1 MQISA
6 CNLSF
11 FAQIFMDNLVKIVE
25 CVKNDLT
32 ICENGYIFTQAKI
45 EQRSKNI
52 NEEGMNGLER
62 DV

>member
-1 MQISA
+1 MCRYLHATS
-6 CNLSF
+6 L
-11 FAQIFMDNLVKIVE
+11 FAQIFRDDLIEIVE

-32 ICENGYIFTQAKI
+32 ICENGIYLTQAKT